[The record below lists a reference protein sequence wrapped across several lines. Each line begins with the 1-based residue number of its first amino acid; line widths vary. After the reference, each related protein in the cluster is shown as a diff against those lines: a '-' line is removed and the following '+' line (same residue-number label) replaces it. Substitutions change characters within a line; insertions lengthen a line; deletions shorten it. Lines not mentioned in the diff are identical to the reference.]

1 MLGYVDELME
11 EKVALYNGEIDQIS
25 VDTPFRSERTPLK
38 EGVEPYYGR
47 NALKGSGDPL

>member
-25 VDTPFRSERTPLK
+25 VDTVQK
-38 EGVEPYYGR
+38 
-47 NALKGSGDPL
+47 